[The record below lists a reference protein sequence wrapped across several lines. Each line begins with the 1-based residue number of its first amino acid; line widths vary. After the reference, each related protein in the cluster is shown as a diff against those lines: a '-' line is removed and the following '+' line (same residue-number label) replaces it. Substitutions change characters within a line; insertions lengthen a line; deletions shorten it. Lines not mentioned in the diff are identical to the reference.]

1 MHAAAARRLAAGLV
15 ILSGLSIAGVAT
27 ADPADHDGCAAGDD
41 LMSVERINATITTPG
56 FEQALID
63 FDAAGNADGYLCV
76 HVLPDAAAKT
86 TPFDPLFL
94 ASDNTRGNPNSVV
107 VNDPRVRPAGP

>member
-1 MHAAAARRLAAGLV
+1 MHAAAVTRLAAGLA
-15 ILSGLSIAGVAT
+15 ILAGFSMAGAAA
-27 ADPADHDGCAAGDD
+27 ADPADHAGCPAGDD

-63 FDAAGNADGYLCV
+63 FDAAGNGDGYLCV
-76 HVLPDAAAKT
+76 HVLPGAAGKK

-94 ASDNTRGNPNSVV
+94 ASDNARGNPNSVV
-107 VNDPRVRPAGP
+107 VDDPRSRPVGP